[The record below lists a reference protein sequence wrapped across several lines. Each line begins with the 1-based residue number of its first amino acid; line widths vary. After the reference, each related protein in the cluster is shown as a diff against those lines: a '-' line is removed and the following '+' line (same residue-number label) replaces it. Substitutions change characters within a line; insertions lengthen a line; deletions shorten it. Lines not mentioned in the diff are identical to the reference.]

1 MKGEAFMF
9 TELNGQ
15 LVTSN
20 DNVIFYAFNGK
31 KGKANSRDM
40 ISFASNLF
48 GLTLK
53 FNESFEATYEANNM
67 DMHGEEVSKRDRQIA
82 YSLFSE
88 LTQDELATIVEKIQT
103 HSMSSQQTHKHLHN
117 TYNDLSRKCGEAFFR
132 TVIYRK
138 ILTDCFEEFYDYA
151 LSK

>member
-1 MKGEAFMF
+1 MF

-31 KGKANSRDM
+31 KGKARSRDS

-48 GLTLK
+48 GLELE
-53 FNESFEATYEANNM
+53 FNESFEANYVAKNM
-67 DMHGEEVSKRDRQIA
+67 DMHGEDVSEKDRQIA
-82 YSLFSE
+82 YSFFAE
-88 LTQDELATIVEKIQT
+88 LTKEELDTLIEEIKANNL
-103 HSMSSQQTHKHLHN
+103 SSEQTHKRLHA
-117 TYNDLSRKCGEAFFR
+117 TYNDLSRKFGEAFFR

-138 ILTDCFEEFYDYA
+138 ILTSCFEEFYDYA
-151 LSK
+151 VSK

>member
-1 MKGEAFMF
+1 MKEETLLF
-9 TELNGQ
+9 TELDGQ

-20 DNVIFYAFNGK
+20 DSVIFYAFNGK

-40 ISFASNLF
+40 ISFAANLF
-48 GLTLK
+48 GLKLD
-53 FNESFEATYEANNM
+53 FNESFDATYEAKNM
-67 DMHGEEVSKRDRQIA
+67 MMHGEEVSEKDRQIA

-88 LTQDELATIVEKIQT
+88 LTRDELTSLIEKIKTQDL
-103 HSMSSQQTHKHLHN
+103 SSDETHKHFHA
-117 TYNDLSRKCGEAFFR
+117 TYNDLSRKFGEAFFR

-151 LSK
+151 ISK